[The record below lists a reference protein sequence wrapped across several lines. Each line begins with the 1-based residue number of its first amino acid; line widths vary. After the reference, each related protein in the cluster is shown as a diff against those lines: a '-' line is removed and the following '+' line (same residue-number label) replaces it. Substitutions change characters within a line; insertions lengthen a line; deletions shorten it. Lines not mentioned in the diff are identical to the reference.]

1 MKKDILGAIIER
13 RERINSAHIPT
24 WDELPSLNLYM
35 DQLIFILSEIFEP
48 YFDDV
53 PKLINKAIINNYVKL
68 GYIPAPVKKKYSK
81 EHIAYLVVVCSLK
94 QVMPIAAIS
103 ALVKAQTEKIPLSEF
118 YDNFCAN
125 REKAVLAALG
135 EAEIG
140 ICDPEYPKTAQTS
153 LSLAL
158 SAQAYS
164 IVSAAVAQTLIPEE
178 EPKQKKKLTV
188 IEYISISIF
197 KKVCFFIYLG
207 KSIAFTEKI

>member
-140 ICDPEYPKTAQTS
+140 IGDPEYPKTAQTS

-178 EPKQKKKLTV
+178 EPKQKKKLTT

>member
-140 ICDPEYPKTAQTS
+140 IGDPEYPKTAQTS

-178 EPKQKKKLTV
+178 EPKQKKKLTA
-188 IEYISISIF
+188 IEYISMSIF

>member
-68 GYIPAPVKKKYSK
+68 GYIPAPR
-81 EHIAYLVVVCSLK
+81 
-94 QVMPIAAIS
+94 Q
-103 ALVKAQTEKIPLSEF
+103 EKILKRTYRISCCGMQSQAGHA
-118 YDNFCAN
+118 YRGNLGACKSAN
-125 REKAVLAALG
+125 GKDTSFGVLRQLLRKQRKG
-135 EAEIG
+135 G
-140 ICDPEYPKTAQTS
+140 SCSTRRS
-153 LSLAL
+153 GNRHRRSR
-158 SAQAYS
+158 
-164 IVSAAVAQTLIPEE
+164 IPENRANITFTRSFGSGIQHRFRRCGTDSYSRGRTE
-178 EPKQKKKLTV
+178 TEKKLTA

>member
-13 RERINSAHIPT
+13 RERINSAHIPI

-140 ICDPEYPKTAQTS
+140 IGDPEYPKTAQTS

-178 EPKQKKKLTV
+178 EPKQKKLTA

>member
-140 ICDPEYPKTAQTS
+140 IGDPEYPKTAQTS

-178 EPKQKKKLTV
+178 EPKQKKKLTA

>member
-118 YDNFCAN
+118 YDKQRKGGSCSTRRSGN
-125 REKAVLAALG
+125 RHRR
-135 EAEIG
+135 
-140 ICDPEYPKTAQTS
+140 S
-153 LSLAL
+153 R
-158 SAQAYS
+158 
-164 IVSAAVAQTLIPEE
+164 IPENRANMTFTRSFGSGIQHRFRRCGTDSYSRGRTE
-178 EPKQKKKLTV
+178 TEKKLTA

>member
-13 RERINSAHIPT
+13 RERINSAQIPT

-48 YFDDV
+48 YFDDF
-53 PKLINKAIINNYVKL
+53 PKLINKTIINNYVKL
-68 GYIPAPVKKKYSK
+68 GYIPAPTKKKYAK

-103 ALVKAQTEKIPLSEF
+103 ALVRAQTEKMPLSEF
-118 YDNFCAN
+118 YDKFCAD
-125 REKAVLAALG
+125 RKKALLAALG
-135 EAEIG
+135 EAEIKIG
-140 ICDPEYPKTAQTS
+140 DPEYPKTEQTA

-164 IVSAAVAQTLIPEE
+164 IVSASVAQSLIPDDET
-178 EPKQKKKLTV
+178 KQKKN
-188 IEYISISIF
+188 
-197 KKVCFFIYLG
+197 
-207 KSIAFTEKI
+207 

>member
-13 RERINSAHIPT
+13 REHIDLAHIPT

-140 ICDPEYPKTAQTS
+140 IGDPEYPKTAQTS

-178 EPKQKKKLTV
+178 EPKQKKN
-188 IEYISISIF
+188 
-197 KKVCFFIYLG
+197 
-207 KSIAFTEKI
+207 

>member
-118 YDNFCAN
+118 YDNFCTN

-140 ICDPEYPKTAQTS
+140 IGDPEYPKTAQTS

-178 EPKQKKKLTV
+178 EPKQKKKLTA

>member
-94 QVMPIAAIS
+94 RS
-103 ALVKAQTEKIPLSEF
+103 CLS
-118 YDNFCAN
+118 
-125 REKAVLAALG
+125 RQSRRL
-135 EAEIG
+135 
-140 ICDPEYPKTAQTS
+140 
-153 LSLAL
+153 
-158 SAQAYS
+158 
-164 IVSAAVAQTLIPEE
+164 
-178 EPKQKKKLTV
+178 
-188 IEYISISIF
+188 
-197 KKVCFFIYLG
+197 
-207 KSIAFTEKI
+207 

>member
-94 QVMPIAAIS
+94 QVMPIADLGACKS
-103 ALVKAQTEKIPLSEF
+103 ANGKDTSFGVLRQLLRKQRKGGSCSTRRSG
-118 YDNFCAN
+118 N
-125 REKAVLAALG
+125 RHRR
-135 EAEIG
+135 
-140 ICDPEYPKTAQTS
+140 S
-153 LSLAL
+153 R
-158 SAQAYS
+158 
-164 IVSAAVAQTLIPEE
+164 IPENRANITFTRSFGSGIQHRFRRCGTDSYSRGRTE
-178 EPKQKKKLTV
+178 TEKKLTA

>member
-81 EHIAYLVVVCSLK
+81 EHIILMSLIYNLKGALSINDIKLCLDEIINKSVQGNYPLRELYSSFLEECDNDEKSFKIDVSTKFENISNKVDENKNFDGEFEKNFLLLCSL
-94 QVMPIAAIS
+94 VNMS
-103 ALVKAQTEKIPLSEF
+103 NMYRRMSEKLIDEF
-118 YDNFCAN
+118 F
-125 REKAVLAALG
+125 
-135 EAEIG
+135 AE
-140 ICDPEYPKTAQTS
+140 
-153 LSLAL
+153 
-158 SAQAYS
+158 
-164 IVSAAVAQTLIPEE
+164 
-178 EPKQKKKLTV
+178 
-188 IEYISISIF
+188 
-197 KKVCFFIYLG
+197 G
-207 KSIAFTEKI
+207 K

>member
-24 WDELPSLNLYM
+24 WDELPTLNLYM

-140 ICDPEYPKTAQTS
+140 IGDPEYPKTAQTS

-178 EPKQKKKLTV
+178 EPKQKKKLTA

>member
-94 QVMPIAAIS
+94 
-103 ALVKAQTEKIPLSEF
+103 TEKIPLSEF

-140 ICDPEYPKTAQTS
+140 IGDPEYPKTAQTS

-178 EPKQKKKLTV
+178 EPKQKKN
-188 IEYISISIF
+188 
-197 KKVCFFIYLG
+197 
-207 KSIAFTEKI
+207 

>member
-81 EHIAYLVVVCSLK
+81 EHMLLLIFIYYFKNLLSFNDIEELFR
-94 QVMPIAAIS
+94 PIS
-103 ALVKAQTEKIPLSEF
+103 
-118 YDNFCAN
+118 
-125 REKAVLAALG
+125 G
-135 EAEIG
+135 EHFNG
-140 ICDPEYPKTAQTS
+140 QS
-153 LSLAL
+153 GLSLETIYNEVFSLEDSQMENLKADVAEKFRQASRTFPDAEEADREYLQLFSFICEL
-158 SAQAYS
+158 SFDVYLKNQM
-164 IVSAAVAQTLIPEE
+164 IEMLIDGLRAEHDSSG
-178 EPKQKKKLTV
+178 KKK
-188 IEYISISIF
+188 
-197 KKVCFFIYLG
+197 K
-207 KSIAFTEKI
+207 

>member
-140 ICDPEYPKTAQTS
+140 IGDPEYPKNRANITFTRSFGSGIQHRFRRCGTDS
-153 LSLAL
+153 
-158 SAQAYS
+158 YS
-164 IVSAAVAQTLIPEE
+164 RGRTETE
-178 EPKQKKKLTV
+178 KKLTA

>member
-53 PKLINKAIINNYVKL
+53 PKQSNNKQLCKTRL
-68 GYIPAPVKKKYSK
+68 YSRT
-81 EHIAYLVVVCSLK
+81 C
-94 QVMPIAAIS
+94 Q
-103 ALVKAQTEKIPLSEF
+103 EKIFKRTYCLSCCGMQSQAGHA
-118 YDNFCAN
+118 YRGNLGACKSAN
-125 REKAVLAALG
+125 GKDTSFGVLRQLLRKQRKG
-135 EAEIG
+135 G
-140 ICDPEYPKTAQTS
+140 SCSTRRS
-153 LSLAL
+153 GNRHRRSR
-158 SAQAYS
+158 
-164 IVSAAVAQTLIPEE
+164 IPENRANITFTRSFGSGIQHRFRRCGTDSYSRGRTE
-178 EPKQKKKLTV
+178 TEKKLTA
-188 IEYISISIF
+188 IKYISISIF

>member
-24 WDELPSLNLYM
+24 WDKLPSLNLYM

-81 EHIAYLVVVCSLK
+81 EHIAVVCSLK

-125 REKAVLAALG
+125 REKAVLAALAIDAPSMKDKGKVMKELMPRVKGRADGGMVNKIVG
-135 EAEIG
+135 EVLNG
-140 ICDPEYPKTAQTS
+140 
-153 LSLAL
+153 
-158 SAQAYS
+158 
-164 IVSAAVAQTLIPEE
+164 
-178 EPKQKKKLTV
+178 
-188 IEYISISIF
+188 
-197 KKVCFFIYLG
+197 
-207 KSIAFTEKI
+207 EK